1 MISIRHLLQCLENG
15 VGGLVNA
22 SYQTPMVPPKLS
34 GLMAYKSCSCLQE
47 LAFWILRR
55 WPGPGLW
62 APRGSLNRQKRKGSL
77 EGRAFPGRW
86 QSEARVGT
94 HAGHHKQPSL
104 VLENTKK
111 AAGLETWDPASYSM
125 FLDHPKTSGKK
136 ESRQTHPPCF
146 HDRAGRA
153 PLLVPVPAP
162 GDRSTGDFSQ
172 VRRGGRA
179 HSDTVWASPGLWHC
193 PCHSIPANGRSCR
206 VCTGCLA
213 ELKSS
218 VTSWGNELH
227 QTSIPQHQAHPKN
240 QLQ

>member
-1 MISIRHLLQCLENG
+1 MTSIRHLLQCLENG

-47 LAFWILRR
+47 LAFWILQR
-55 WPGPGLW
+55 WPGPGVW
-62 APRGSLNRQKRKGSL
+62 APKGSLNGQKRKGSL

-86 QSEARVGT
+86 QSEAGMGT

-104 VLENTKK
+104 VLDNTKK
-111 AAGLETWDPASYSM
+111 ATGLETWDPASYSM
-125 FLDHPKTSGKK
+125 FLDHPQTSSKK

-153 PLLVPVPAP
+153 PSLVPVPAP

-179 HSDTVWASPGLWHC
+179 HSDTVWASPRLWHC
-193 PCHSIPANGRSCR
+193 PCHSILANGRSCR

-227 QTSIPQHQAHPKN
+227 QTSIPQHHAHPKH